1 VGKARSNLYFFFA
14 VRADDCFIDCFCW
27 HDVPLLLGGVVQ
39 RIWCLGQKSSSSV
52 LIVMTYLL
60 PLLTINSLEL
70 ALVACELFFCQ
81 KNRRLV
87 LRAYSPFVVRPSL
100 QVLLYLSS
108 VIFPA
113 LFPLREGGEEGKR
126 GGSGL
131 CVLLFFWL
139 STGSYAVFSP
149 LGRDSS

>member
-1 VGKARSNLYFFFA
+1 MGKARPNLYICSA
-14 VRADDCFIDCFCW
+14 VRADDCSIDCLCW
-27 HDVPLLLGGVVQ
+27 HDVPLLLRGVV
-39 RIWCLGQKSSSSV
+39 RSFWCLGQKSSSSV

-60 PLLTINSLEL
+60 PVLTINSLEL
-70 ALVACELFFCQ
+70 ALVAYELFFSQ

-87 LRAYSPFVVRPSL
+87 LRAYDPFVVRSSL

-131 CVLLFFWL
+131 CVLPFFWL